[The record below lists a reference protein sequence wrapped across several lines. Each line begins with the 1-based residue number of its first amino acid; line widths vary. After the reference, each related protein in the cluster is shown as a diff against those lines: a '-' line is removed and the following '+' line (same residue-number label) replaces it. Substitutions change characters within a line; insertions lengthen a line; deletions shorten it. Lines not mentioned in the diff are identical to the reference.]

1 MDPGQPNPMFYGFP
15 TPGSMPPLDADA
27 HNDMMVPN
35 DMMSMFDM
43 TGFDG
48 VHMNLEDLGELSP
61 PQDHAFAHASNP
73 TPPGTLVPTDGP
85 SRFSSNPDDSPVGAP
100 VPLNSRLGGSM
111 QQSAP
116 SAQPAQSGS
125 ALTEFT
131 KRRNWP
137 AKVVEELKDVLYIL
151 DANGR
156 IKYVSPSISALTGYE
171 AEEIVDTFLKEIV
184 HFDDI
189 GTFTSEMNECIATG
203 NPLRMFYRMKKKD
216 QQYAI
221 FEAVGHAHIAA
232 AKFAPNPSNRSP
244 FCQAVF
250 LMARPYPTR
259 NASLLDS
266 FLEHKIENERLRRR
280 IAELRR
286 EEDEEEA
293 SQSWFQD
300 TRSDVTPSEDTMMS
314 NSLNTP
320 IYKQVAADGHSMPS
334 PDGLLNGGLT
344 RENLEGATAKNRPD
358 SIGDKMARYEGASYT
373 DPIEMYTGLR
383 YMAGERS
390 RGVTTGSPSLTLI
403 KGDIGIAIP
412 VDRDPKTGE
421 KKKKLKIAEEY
432 VCTDC
437 GTLDS
442 PEWRKGPSGPKTLC
456 NACGLR
462 WAKKQKKGTANGSM
476 NTSTAPL
483 SVPAGDT

>member
-1 MDPGQPNPMFYGFP
+1 MDPRQQNPMFFDFAA
-15 TPGSMPPLDADA
+15 PGPMHPLDADVQ
-27 HNDMMVPN
+27 NDPLVSN

-43 TGFDG
+43 SNFNDIP
-48 VHMNLEDLGELSP
+48 MNLDDYGDLAP
-61 PQDHAFAHASNP
+61 PQEQSFPHVSNP
-73 TPPGTLVPTDGP
+73 TPPSTLAPTDGP
-85 SRFSSNPDDSPVGAP
+85 SRFSSGSDDSPVGGPTPA
-100 VPLNSRLGGSM
+100 NTGFGGPM
-111 QQSAP
+111 QQPTQSV
-116 SAQPAQSGS
+116 QSGS

-137 AKVVEELKDVLYIL
+137 AKVVEELKDVFHIL

-156 IKYVSPSISALTGYE
+156 IKYVSPGIYSLTGYD
-171 AEEIVDTFLKEIV
+171 AADIVDTFLKEIV
-184 HFDDI
+184 HPDDI

-250 LMARPYPTR
+250 LMSRPYPTR
-259 NASLLDS
+259 NAALLDS

-293 SQSWFQD
+293 SQQSWLQEA
-300 TRSDVTPSEDTMMS
+300 RSDITPSDDTIMS
-314 NSLNTP
+314 NSQNPP
-320 IYKQVAADGHSMPS
+320 IFKQTVSGSQVMP
-334 PDGLLNGGLT
+334 PPERPPNGGLT
-344 RENLEGATAKNRPD
+344 RENLEGVTAGSRPD
-358 SIGDKMARYEGASYT
+358 SIGDKMARYEGACFT
-373 DPIEMYTGLR
+373 DAIEMLTGLR
-383 YMAGERS
+383 YVEGERS
-390 RGVTTGSPSLTLI
+390 RGVTTGSSSLTLV

-462 WAKKQKKGTANGSM
+462 WAKREKKRVNGTSN
-476 NTSTAPL
+476 NTALPL
-483 SVPAGDT
+483 SMPTGDP

>member
-1 MDPGQPNPMFYGFP
+1 M
-15 TPGSMPPLDADA
+15 
-27 HNDMMVPN
+27 
-35 DMMSMFDM
+35 MMSMFDM
-43 TGFDG
+43 GNFDG
-48 VHMNLEDLGELSP
+48 IPMNIEDLGEMNSP
-61 PQDHAFAHASNP
+61 LDQTFSHASNP
-73 TPPGTLVPTDGP
+73 TPPSTLAPSDGP
-85 SRFSSNPDDSPVGAP
+85 SRFSSNTDDSPVGAGP
-100 VPLNSRLGGSM
+100 PPLSAGPM
-111 QQSAP
+111 QQPAP
-116 SAQPAQSGS
+116 PAQTSQSGS

-137 AKVVEELKDVLYIL
+137 AKVVEELKDMLYIL

-156 IKYVSPSISALTGYE
+156 VKYVSPSITSLTGYA
-171 AEEIVDTFLKEIV
+171 AEDILDTFLKEII
-184 HFDDI
+184 HADDI
-189 GTFTSEMNECIATG
+189 GTFTTEMNECIATG
-203 NPLRMFYRMKKKD
+203 NPLRLFYRMKKKD

-259 NASLLDS
+259 NAQLLDS

-293 SQSWFQD
+293 SQASWLQESM
-300 TRSDVTPSEDTMMS
+300 SDVTPSETTTMS
-314 NSLNTP
+314 NTMGAAM
-320 IYKQVAADGHSMPS
+320 YKPLTTDGFAMP
-334 PDGLLNGGLT
+334 PPERPLNGGLT
-344 RENLEGATAKNRPD
+344 RENLEDAAVKSRPD
-358 SIGDKMARYEGASYT
+358 SISDKMARYEGSGYA

-390 RGVTTGSPSLTLI
+390 RGVTTGSPNLTLV

-421 KKKKLKIAEEY
+421 KKKKQKIAEEY

-462 WAKKQKKGTANGSM
+462 WAKKQKKVNPPSGPPTAAASTSM
-476 NTSTAPL
+476 PT
-483 SVPAGDT
+483 GDA

>member
-1 MDPGQPNPMFYGFP
+1 MH
-15 TPGSMPPLDADA
+15 PLDADA
-27 HNDMMVPN
+27 QNDMIVSN

-43 TGFDG
+43 SNFDG
-48 VHMNLEDLGELSP
+48 MPMNLDDIGDLASP
-61 PQDHAFAHASNP
+61 QEQIFPHASNP
-73 TPPGTLVPTDGP
+73 APPSTLAPTDGL
-85 SRFSSNPDDSPVGAP
+85 SRFSSKPEGSPVGAP
-100 VPLNSRLGGSM
+100 TPLTTRFGGSM
-111 QQSAP
+111 QQP
-116 SAQPAQSGS
+116 VQPAQSGS

-156 IKYVSPSISALTGYE
+156 IKYVSPSISSLIGYE
-171 AEEIVDTFLKEIV
+171 GGEIVDTFLKDIV
-184 HFDDI
+184 HPDDI

-203 NPLRMFYRMKKKD
+203 NPLRIFYRMRRKD

-232 AKFAPNPSNRSP
+232 AKFAPNPSNQSP

-250 LMARPYPTR
+250 LMSRPYPTR

-293 SQSWFQD
+293 SQQSWLQES
-300 TRSDVTPSEDTMMS
+300 RSDATPSEDTIMS
-314 NSLNTP
+314 GPQNAA
-320 IYKQVAADGHSMPS
+320 IFKQATADSQAMP
-334 PDGLLNGGLT
+334 PPERPLNGALT
-344 RENLEGATAKNRPD
+344 RENLEGATAGNRPD
-358 SIGDKMARYEGASYT
+358 SIGDKMARYEGASFMRT
-373 DPIEMYTGLR
+373 DTIEMLTGLR
-383 YMAGERS
+383 YMEGERS
-390 RGVTTGSPSLTLI
+390 RGVTTGSSSLTLI
-403 KGDIGIAIP
+403 KGDVGIAIP

-421 KKKKLKIAEEY
+421 KKKKQKIAEEY

-437 GTLDS
+437 GTS
-442 PEWRKGPSGPKTLC
+442 EWRKGPSGPKTLC

-462 WAKKQKKGTANGSM
+462 WAKKEKKRANVPGS
-476 NTSTAPL
+476 N
-483 SVPAGDT
+483 G

>member
-1 MDPGQPNPMFYGFP
+1 
-15 TPGSMPPLDADA
+15 
-27 HNDMMVPN
+27 MMVPN

-43 TGFDG
+43 SGFDG
-48 VHMNLEDLGELSP
+48 VHMNLEDLGEPTP
-61 PQDHAFAHASNP
+61 PQDQAFAHTSNP
-73 TPPGTLVPTDGP
+73 TPPTTLAPTDGP
-85 SRFSSNPDDSPVGAP
+85 SRFSSNPGDSPVGAP
-100 VPLNSRLGGSM
+100 APLNTRLGGSM
-111 QQSAP
+111 QQSAQP
-116 SAQPAQSGS
+116 VQPAQSGS

-156 IKYVSPSISALTGYE
+156 IKYVSPSISSLTGYE
-171 AEEIVDTFLKEIV
+171 AEEIVDTFLKDIV
-184 HFDDI
+184 HIDDI

-203 NPLRMFYRMKKKD
+203 NLLRMFYRMKKKD

-293 SQSWFQD
+293 SQQSWLQD
-300 TRSDVTPSEDTMMS
+300 TRSDVTPSDDTIMS
-314 NSLNTP
+314 TPLNASMFR
-320 IYKQVAADGHSMPS
+320 QAAADGHAMPP
-334 PDGLLNGGLT
+334 PDGPLNGSLT

-390 RGVTTGSPSLTLI
+390 RGVTMGSPSLTLI

-462 WAKKQKKGTANGSM
+462 WAKKQKKGNANGST
-476 NTSTAPL
+476 NTAAAPL
-483 SVPAGDT
+483 SMPAGDI